1 METADRTGSLA
12 RIALLIEYDGSGFNG
27 WQVQNGGRTVQGE
40 IERAVK
46 ILTGR
51 ACNLT
56 AAGRTDSGV
65 HALGQVAHLDCY
77 SPVRLDRLCIGLSG
91 ILDRDVA
98 IKNAYAVPPD
108 FHARFDAVGR
118 EYLFLIYNGRQ
129 RSPFM
134 LRRAMWVHHP
144 LDVGYLRAA
153 AGHLVGEHDFASFCK
168 KISAGGGTMRRVDSI
183 TIDKN
188 DELIAIR
195 IRGNA
200 FLHNM
205 IRIIVGTLCDMHR
218 RGDPPVRMLE
228 ILKRRDRDEAG
239 VTAPP
244 YGLYLKNVE
253 YDPAL
258 VTFESA
264 Y

>member
-1 METADRTGSLA
+1 METTDRAGRLS
-12 RIALLIEYDGSGFNG
+12 RIALLVQYDGTGFNG
-27 WQVQNGGRTVQGE
+27 WQIQNGGRTVQGE

-51 ACNLT
+51 ECRLS

-65 HALGQVAHLDCY
+65 HALGQVAHLDCS
-77 SPVRLDRLCIGLSG
+77 SPVALDRLCVGLSG
-91 ILDRDVA
+91 ILERDVS
-98 IKNAYAVPPD
+98 IKNAYAVPEG
-108 FHARFDAVGR
+108 FHSRFDAVAR
-118 EYLFLIYNGRQ
+118 EYLYLIHNGRQ

-134 LRRAMWVHHP
+134 LRRAMWVHRP
-144 LDVGYLRAA
+144 IEVDYLRSAA
-153 AGHLVGEHDFASFCK
+153 SHLLGELDFASFCK
-168 KISAGGGTMRRVDSI
+168 KISADGGTTRRVDSI
-183 TIDKN
+183 TINKN
-188 DELIAIR
+188 EELITLS

-218 RGDPPVRMLE
+218 RGDPPRRMLE
-228 ILKRRDRDEAG
+228 ILERRDRDEAG
-239 VTAPP
+239 ATAPP

-253 YDPAL
+253 YDPPLRTYA
-258 VTFESA
+258 SA